1 MSIYAKSSIAVA
13 VAFSALAGCT
23 TSPQSPVNLS
33 EVQVIRDEVPVM
45 RDAPV
50 AEYATE
56 YVEPHYDEHEQSIVE
71 PVPPEEPVVPTS
83 ADDLYLRAKDIL
95 QATNDPD
102 AKRIAVDLLTQ
113 AADMGH
119 AESMRVLG
127 ILALQDG
134 PARQAEAVALLERAA
149 KTNVKAMRQLGI
161 LYGNLGTTQLDNTD
175 KAIEYLQSASALGDG
190 DSSLYLSKIMA
201 RLGLSDDAKRWRAL
215 ASDQGV
221 QAQSKGQ
228 LKSVESQSANVQRT
242 FAMQRGALAGDPASI
257 YEFAMIL
264 LNKQGQGSL
273 MGYEHSAEF
282 EAYYWMR
289 KAAQMGN
296 PQAAEKLNELAYV
309 EDLMRASKV
318 SFEKLNRA
326 LGGVRG

>member
-13 VAFSALAGCT
+13 VAFSALAGCA
-23 TSPQSPVNLS
+23 TSPQGPANRS
-33 EVQVIRDEVPVM
+33 EVQVLRDEAPVM

-50 AEYATE
+50 ASYATE
-56 YVEPHYDEHEQSIVE
+56 YVEPHYDAEQEQSIVE
-71 PVPPEEPVVPTS
+71 PMPLEEPMVPTS
-83 ADDLYLRAKDIL
+83 ADDLYQRAKDIL
-95 QATNDPD
+95 QATSDPD
-102 AKRIAVDLLTQ
+102 ARRIAVDLLTQ

-119 AESMRVLG
+119 VESMRVLG
-127 ILALQDG
+127 VLALQDG

-161 LYGNLGTTQLDNTD
+161 LYGNLGTTHLDNTD
-175 KAIEYLQSASALGDG
+175 KAIEYFQRASALGDG

-201 RLGLSDDAKRWRAL
+201 KLGLIDDAKRWREL

-221 QAQSKGQ
+221 QVQPKGP
-228 LKSVESQSANVQRT
+228 KSVESQSVNVQRT
-242 FAMQRGALAGDPASI
+242 FAMQRGALAGDPDSM
-257 YEFAMIL
+257 YEFAMML
-264 LNKQGQGSL
+264 LNKQAQGSL

-282 EAYYWMR
+282 EAYYWLR
-289 KAAQMGN
+289 KAAQNGH
-296 PQAAEKLNELAYV
+296 PQATDKLNSLAYV